1 MAATPLDAESSAAFG
16 LDAARE
22 YATGEVAG
30 TDDEGAHVNA
40 KLVVVIYKLLFAVA
54 VLAVAVLAHAGLE
67 LYLYHRSPD
76 LVYIREDAEGRTVA
90 VLNNR
95 EMGTSGNVTVSKDR
109 VTDQDKI
116 MAASKFAAAIYG
128 VSPVPEVRAR
138 DIAQAITQMVPQNA
152 QKLSTYLE
160 PILAEQKRDNWST
173 VWNEQSIYLDKN
185 DRMLVHIIGSQTVDS
200 SPAGGPQHYV
210 KQFDL
215 AVKLYYD
222 KPMETSQK
230 GNPRAAR
237 NLNTGFLVLEYT
249 GEEIQ
254 KNGPDG
260 K

>member
-1 MAATPLDAESSAAFG
+1 MAATEFDAGGAAGIG
-16 LDAARE
+16 LNAARTASPDTHADDASE
-22 YATGEVAG
+22 G
-30 TDDEGAHVNA
+30 TQVNA
-40 KLVVVIYKLLFAVA
+40 KLIVVIYKLLFAVA
-54 VLAVAVLAHAGLE
+54 VLVILNIGQAGLAF
-67 LYLYHRSPD
+67 YLYHRSPD

-95 EMGTSGNVTVSKDR
+95 EMGSSGNVTVSKDR
-109 VTDQDKI
+109 VTDQDKL

-138 DIAQAITQMVPQNA
+138 DIEQAITQMVPQNA

-173 VWNEQSIYLDKN
+173 VWTEQSIYLDKN
-185 DRMLVHIIGSQTVDS
+185 DRMLVHIIGSQAVDS
-200 SPAGGPQHYV
+200 SPQGVPQHFV

-215 AVKLYYD
+215 AVKVFYD
-222 KPMETSQK
+222 KPMETKQK

-237 NLNTGFLVLEYT
+237 NLNTGFLILEYT

-254 KNGPDG
+254 KQP
-260 K
+260 